1 MKLKLFGESDMSSAV
16 SCSTTSSSGI
26 NTSVGSGII
35 NYGPNDPRFSN
46 LAEYKRKDS
55 KNAGHSRKQRHNKN
69 SRFHEP
75 EGW

>member
-46 LAEYKRKDS
+46 LAEYKKRKKD
-55 KNAGHSRKQRHNKN
+55 NRDD
-69 SRFHEP
+69 E
-75 EGW
+75 